1 KIEELLPGARVEIN
15 PEKKDPRDFA
25 LWIKAEKSHIM
36 KWNSPWSVGYPGWHI
51 EDTAIAL
58 KYLGSQ
64 YDIHGGGIDL
74 VFPHHEA
81 EIAQAEATTGIKP
94 YVKYW
99 IHTGFL
105 TIRGEKMAKS
115 LGNFIVIFDLLE
127 KYRAEAIR
135 LYLSSTHFRKP
146 LDFDEKEL
154 ERAENRI
161 NDLANNLS
169 TINDAIEDGGGSSDD
184 IAFVYDLK
192 NKFVEAMEDNMN
204 TPLALQVLF
213 KLFENLASR
222 SSEITLKK
230 LIEAKTEALKLS
242 DIFQIVPKE
251 TTTLL
256 SEDVLS
262 ILIEVR
268 SKLRT
273 MGNYQL
279 ADEIR
284 EKLRK
289 IGIELEDTKSGTKWK
304 LIRS

>member
-1 KIEELLPGARVEIN
+1 
-15 PEKKDPRDFA
+15 
-25 LWIKAEKSHIM
+25 
-36 KWNSPWSVGYPGWHI
+36 
-51 EDTAIAL
+51 
-58 KYLGSQ
+58 
-64 YDIHGGGIDL
+64 
-74 VFPHHEA
+74 
-81 EIAQAEATTGIKP
+81 
-94 YVKYW
+94 
-99 IHTGFL
+99 
-105 TIRGEKMAKS
+105 
-115 LGNFIVIFDLLE
+115 
-127 KYRAEAIR
+127 
-135 LYLSSTHFRKP
+135 
-146 LDFDEKEL
+146 
-154 ERAENRI
+154 
-161 NDLANNLS
+161 
-169 TINDAIEDGGGSSDD
+169 
-184 IAFVYDLK
+184 
-192 NKFVEAMEDNMN
+192 MEDNMN

-251 TTTLL
+251 STTLL